1 MQDILL
7 AMAKSGAIL
16 LAVAVFTIIV
26 TMVAVKRG
34 EASMGAH
41 DLTLPGSHS
50 AAAAG
55 QTAAPAKRE
64 TRDATVL
71 EILVLSVVA
80 FTLVMGALIGISVLQ
95 HMN

>member
-16 LAVAVFTIIV
+16 VPVVVFIIIISIA
-26 TMVAVKRG
+26 AVKRG

-41 DLTLPGSHS
+41 DLSLPGAHGAT
-50 AAAAG
+50 AAA
-55 QTAAPAKRE
+55 AAPAKRE

-71 EILVLSVVA
+71 EILILSVVA

>member
-16 LAVAVFTIIV
+16 VPVVVFIIV
-26 TMVAVKRG
+26 ISIAAVKRG

-41 DLTLPGSHS
+41 DLSLHGAHGATG
-50 AAAAG
+50 AA
-55 QTAAPAKRE
+55 AAPAKRE

-71 EILVLSVVA
+71 EILILSVVA
-80 FTLVMGALIGISVLQ
+80 FTLVMGGLIGISVLQ